1 MIQLIHSDIL
11 KADFS
16 KMPPINLVITSPP
29 YNVGIEYDKHV
40 DTMTYDEYLIWCK
53 AWLTKMY
60 NVLADDGRI
69 CINIPFSVTPV
80 HLNKKKGAEDIN
92 YPVVADYTRIC
103 QEIGFKYYR
112 TIIWQKM
119 GSNKTCWGSWRSAS
133 APFIVD
139 PNEAILVFYKGTWKR
154 KGKGTSTISGRN
166 FMTYIKNLWTMR
178 PETHSNHPAA
188 FPLELPNRC
197 IQLLSYKEDTVMD
210 CFLGSGT
217 TGEAA
222 VRNGRNFVGIEM
234 SSDYFA
240 EAKKRIDAAELQ
252 TSLSNTLM
260 PTIPIDEKTDINDVW
275 A

>member
-1 MIQLIHSDIL
+1 MIQLIHNDIL

-16 KMPPINLVITSPP
+16 GIPPVNLVVTSPP

-40 DTMTYDEYLIWCK
+40 DTMTYPEYLVWCK
-53 AWLTKMY
+53 AWLKKMY
-60 NVLADDGRI
+60 DVLADDGRI

-92 YPVVADYTRIC
+92 YPVVADYTQIC

-119 GSNKTCWGSWRSAS
+119 GSNKTCWGSWRSAR
-133 APFIVD
+133 APFIID
-139 PNEAILVFYKGTWKR
+139 PNEAILVFYKSTWKR
-154 KGKGTSTISGRN
+154 KDKGTSTISGRD

-178 PETHSNHPAA
+178 PETHSKHPAA
-188 FPLELPNRC
+188 FPIDLPHRC
-197 IQLLSYKEDTVMD
+197 IQLLSYKEDTIMD

-222 VRNGRNFVGIEM
+222 VRAGRNFVGIEM
-234 SSDYFA
+234 SDDYYAMA
-240 EAKKRIDAAELQ
+240 ENRIKAAELQ
-252 TSLSNTLM
+252 ASLVSQIM
-260 PTIPIDEKTDINDVW
+260 PTIPIDDKVDINEVW